1 MQALR
6 PSNNKVCGRRPG
18 SAALVLCRQMKSNLQ
33 NRSIYCK
40 DNIDVLQGINSKCV
54 DLIYLDPP
62 FNKKKVFTAPI
73 GSSAEGASFKDYF
86 QEEDLKEEWLKT
98 IQEDRDELYSFLM
111 GIRDYGNKYNF
122 CYLVYMAIRIIE
134 CHRILKDTGSLY
146 LHCDPTM
153 SHYLKILLD
162 CVFGEKNF
170 LNEIAWCYRKWTNAA
185 EHFQKNH
192 DVILAYTKEYSKHF
206 FAKLYDSN
214 TPQQAKMERGYD
226 VNVIQ
231 GQIKQLIVYNRK
243 KAEAK
248 IASGKYDRIV
258 FRDKKAMVALQDWWE
273 MAIINSQAKE
283 RTGYPTQKP
292 LALLERII
300 QASSKKGDLVLD
312 PFCGCATTCIAS
324 EKLGR
329 KWVGIDISIKAY
341 ELVQERLKKE
351 VANPEELFDYKKALR
366 FSTDPPKRTDLRQT
380 DIDQKYVYVISN
392 KAYKNEYKVGIAHD
406 IQKRLNSY
414 QTSDPNRGYKL
425 EHKKLTPRYRELEK
439 YIHTELQ
446 SRHEWVRADLETIK
460 KTMRDF
466 DKSYLL

>member
-1 MQALR
+1 MRGLLE
-6 PSNNKVCGRRPG
+6 G
-18 SAALVLCRQMKSNLQ
+18 SAAHVLYRQMKSNLQ
-33 NRSIYCK
+33 NRSIYCR

-54 DLIYLDPP
+54 DLLYLDPP

-73 GSSAEGASFKDYF
+73 GSHAEGASFKDYF
-86 QEEDLKEEWLKT
+86 READLKDEWLKT
-98 IQEDRDELYSFLM
+98 IQEDQDELYSFLM

-122 CYLVYMAIRIIE
+122 CYLAYMAIRLIE

-170 LNEIAWCYRKWTNAA
+170 RNEIVWCYSTSGRAKR
-185 EHFQKNH
+185 FFVKKH
-192 DVILAYTKEYSKHF
+192 DIILLYTKTKLSFWNDFRIPVSQEY
-206 FAKLYDSN
+206 LDSHYR
-214 TPQQAKMERGYD
+214 Q
-226 VNVIQ
+226 
-231 GQIKQLIVYNRK
+231 
-243 KAEAK
+243 
-248 IASGKYDRIV
+248 
-258 FRDKKAMVALQDWWE
+258 RDKQGKRCRIRVDAGKERIYYPSEGMLCNDWWSLPY
-273 MAIINSQAKE
+273 INSQAKE

-300 QASSKKGDLVLD
+300 QASSKKGELVLD
-312 PFCGCATTCIAS
+312 PFCGCATTCIAA

-341 ELVQERLKKE
+341 DLVQARLKKE

-380 DIDQKYVYVISN
+380 DLEQKYVYVISN
-392 KAYKNEYKVGIAHD
+392 KAYKHEYKVGIASD

-425 EHKKLTPRYRELEK
+425 EYKVLTHNFRDMEK
-439 YIHTELQ
+439 HIHTEFQ
-446 SRHEWVRADLETIK
+446 SRHEWVKADLESIK
-460 KTMRDF
+460 KAMKDF

>member
-6 PSNNKVCGRRPG
+6 PSNNKTCGRRPD

-33 NRSIYCK
+33 NRSIYCR

-73 GSSAEGASFKDYF
+73 GSHAEGASFKDYF
-86 QEEDLKEEWLKT
+86 READLKKEWLKT
-98 IQEDRDELYSFLM
+98 IKEDRDELYSFLM

-122 CYLVYMAIRIIE
+122 CYLVYMAIRLIE

-170 LNEIAWCYRKWTNAA
+170 RNEIVWHYKKWSNVSK
-185 EHFQKNH
+185 HFQKNH
-192 DVILAYTKEYSKHF
+192 DVVLFYSKNNTYF
-206 FAKLYDSN
+206 YRIQFQKYADEKWIEETLRVRNKDNKLVRSKDEHGNYM
-214 TPQQAKMERGYD
+214 K
-226 VNVIQ
+226 
-231 GQIKQLIVYNRK
+231 RK
-243 KAEAK
+243 KQNK
-248 IASGKYDRIV
+248 GVPQHDV
-258 FRDKKAMVALQDWWE
+258 FNDISWGAT
-273 MAIINSQAKE
+273 NKE

-312 PFCGCATTCIAS
+312 PFCGCATTCIAA

-329 KWVGIDISIKAY
+329 KWVGIDISIKAH
-341 ELVQERLKKE
+341 ELVQTRLEKE
-351 VANPEELFDYKKALR
+351 VANPEDLFDYKKALR
-366 FSTDPPKRTDLRQT
+366 FSTTPPKRTDLRQT
-380 DIDQKYVYVISN
+380 DIEQKYVYVISN
-392 KAYKNEYKVGIAHD
+392 KKPTRTNTK
-406 IQKRLNSY
+406 
-414 QTSDPNRGYKL
+414 
-425 EHKKLTPRYRELEK
+425 
-439 YIHTELQ
+439 
-446 SRHEWVRADLETIK
+446 
-460 KTMRDF
+460 
-466 DKSYLL
+466 

>member
-1 MQALR
+1 MRGFAR
-6 PSNNKVCGRRPG
+6 
-18 SAALVLCRQMKSNLQ
+18 SAGPCFFLKQMKSNLQ
-33 NRSIYCK
+33 NRSIYCR

-73 GSSAEGASFKDYF
+73 GSHAEGASFKDYF
-86 QEEDLKEEWLKT
+86 READLKEEWLKT
-98 IQEDRDELYSFLM
+98 IKEDRDELYSFLM

-122 CYLVYMAIRIIE
+122 CYLVYMAIRLLE

-162 CVFGEKNF
+162 CVFGEKN
-170 LNEIAWCYRKWTNAA
+170 LRSEIVWRIGWVSGFKTKKLG
-185 EHFQKNH
+185 FIRNH
-192 DVILAYTKEYSKHF
+192 DIIFYYVKSKRYFFHKEYIPYADDYLRRDGSIPTGQGVPLEDTWNCHSGDV
-206 FAKLYDSN
+206 LDSI
-214 TPQQAKMERGYD
+214 M
-226 VNVIQ
+226 
-231 GQIKQLIVYNRK
+231 IKSFSSEKV
-243 KAEAK
+243 
-248 IASGKYDRIV
+248 
-258 FRDKKAMVALQDWWE
+258 
-273 MAIINSQAKE
+273 
-283 RTGYPTQKP
+283 GYPTQKP

-312 PFCGCATTCIAS
+312 PFCGCATTCIAA

-329 KWVGIDISIKAY
+329 KWVGIDISIKAH
-341 ELVQERLKKE
+341 ELVQTRLEKE
-351 VANPEELFDYKKALR
+351 VANPEELFDYKKALN

-380 DIDQKYVYVISN
+380 DIEQKYVYVISN
-392 KAYKNEYKVGIAHD
+392 KAYKDEYKVGIAKD

-414 QTSDPNRGYKL
+414 QSSDPNRGYKL

-446 SRHEWVRADLETIK
+446 SRHEWVKADLETIK
-460 KTMRDF
+460 KAMRDF